1 MVKMILLVAVVTI
14 VCIALEKA
22 FAKNP
27 TYMDFPPEYYGD
39 DELGRHQSSRKLT
52 KKELREDM
60 ERQAKYTQK
69 QRDKGNRD
77 RIIHL

>member
-1 MVKMILLVAVVTI
+1 MVKIFLLVALVTI

-22 FAKNP
+22 FVKKP
-27 TYMDFPPEYYGD
+27 TYMDFPPEYYGE
-39 DELGRHQSSRKLT
+39 DELGKHQFSRKWT
-52 KKELREDM
+52 KKEMRELK

-77 RIIHL
+77 RIVNL